1 LSIATSLFFV
11 PNNLIFIMKLRTKQH
26 TIIAD
31 TLTPVSI
38 YLKLR
43 DLYPNAILLES
54 NLNEKREKSHSF
66 ICLNPISTLTVT
78 QNNVNVVLNGAKKS
92 VSDNIQQTPALFS
105 EFMKSFQ
112 IEGDTFQAVFGH
124 TNYNAISI
132 FETLELKEKPLDDS
146 IPLMSYSF
154 YQHVIAIDHF
164 TNELTFTEFIQPNQI
179 SDQEQL
185 IERVQSLRFSS
196 YPFRILGN
204 ETCCTNPDEFLSQIE
219 KGKKHCQLGDVFQLV
234 LSRRFKQKFNGD
246 DFQVYRALRSINPSP
261 YLYFFDMGN
270 YKIFGSSPEAQI
282 KIESGNAL
290 INPIAGTYKRTGN
303 LEQDLNSAEALKA
316 DEKEN
321 SEHVM
326 LVDLARNDLGKV
338 GENVAVK
345 TFKQIQFFSH
355 VIHMVSEV
363 EAKLP
368 LDSNPL
374 EVFGKTFPA
383 GTLSGAPKY
392 RAMELIDQ
400 YEPVSRNYYGG
411 GIGFVELNGNLNHAI
426 MIRSFLSQ
434 NNELHYQAGA
444 GVVVNSTPES
454 ELKEVDNK
462 IGALRMAIKK
472 AEDIE

>member
-1 LSIATSLFFV
+1 
-11 PNNLIFIMKLRTKQH
+11 MKLTTKQN

-66 ICLNPISTLTVT
+66 ICLSPISTFTATHNEVAIID
-78 QNNVNVVLNGAKKS
+78 NGAKS
-92 VSDNIQQTPALFS
+92 IVSKDVQKAPSLFS
-105 EFMKSFQ
+105 EYVKSFE
-112 IEGDTFQAVFGH
+112 IEGDSFQAVFGH
-124 TNYNAISI
+124 TNYNAISV
-132 FETLELKEKPLDDS
+132 FETLELDEKQLDDS

-154 YQHVIAIDHF
+154 YRHVIAIDHF
-164 TNELTFTEFIQPNQI
+164 TNELTFTEFVQEQQEPE
-179 SDQEQL
+179 QEQL
-185 IERVQSLRFSS
+185 IERVQSLRFSAYS
-196 YPFRILGN
+196 FSTV
-204 ETCCTNPDEFLSQIE
+204 EDEDCFTSPEKFLSQIV
-219 KGKKHCQLGDVFQLV
+219 KGQEHCQLGDVFQLV
-234 LSRRFKQKFNGD
+234 LSRRFKQKFKGD

-261 YLYFFDMGN
+261 YLYYFDMGN

-282 KIESGNAL
+282 KIDKGIAL

-303 LEQDLNSAEALKA
+303 LEQDLNSAEELKA

-321 SEHVM
+321 AEHVM
-326 LVDLARNDLGKV
+326 LVDLARNDLGRV
-338 GENVAVK
+338 GGNVEVK
-345 TFKQIQFFSH
+345 AFKEIQFFSH

-363 EAKLP
+363 EATLP
-368 LDSNPL
+368 ADYNPL

-392 RAMELIDQ
+392 KAMQLIDK

-411 GIGFVELNGNLNHAI
+411 GIGFIELNGNLNHAI

-444 GVVVNSTPES
+444 GVVVNSVPES

-472 AEDIE
+472 AEDIK

>member
-1 LSIATSLFFV
+1 
-11 PNNLIFIMKLRTKQH
+11 MKLITKQN

-66 ICLNPISTLTVT
+66 ICLSPISTFTATHNEVAIT
-78 QNNVNVVLNGAKKS
+78 DNGTKII
-92 VSDNIQQTPALFS
+92 VSKDVQEAPFLFS
-105 EFMKSFQ
+105 TYVKSFE
-112 IEGDTFQAVFGH
+112 IEGDSFQAVFGH
-124 TNYNAISI
+124 TNYNAISV
-132 FETLELKEKPLDDS
+132 FETLELSEKPLEDS

-154 YQHVIAIDHF
+154 YRHVIAIDHF
-164 TNELTFTEFIQPNQI
+164 TNELTFTEFVQAQQEPE
-179 SDQEQL
+179 QEQL
-185 IERVQSLRFSS
+185 IERVQSLRFSAYS
-196 YPFRILGN
+196 FSKVEGEACFTSP
-204 ETCCTNPDEFLSQIE
+204 EKFLSQIE
-219 KGKKHCQLGDVFQLV
+219 KGREHCQLGDVFQLV
-234 LSRRFKQKFNGD
+234 LSRRFKQNFKGD

-261 YLYFFDMGN
+261 YLYYFDMGN

-282 KIESGNAL
+282 KIDKGIAL

-303 LEQDLNSAEALKA
+303 LEQDLKSAEELKA

-321 SEHVM
+321 AEHVM
-326 LVDLARNDLGKV
+326 LVDLARNDLGRV
-338 GENVAVK
+338 GVNVEVK
-345 TFKQIQFFSH
+345 AFKEIQFFSH

-363 EAKLP
+363 EATLP
-368 LDSNPL
+368 ADYNPL

-392 RAMELIDQ
+392 KAMQLIDK

-411 GIGFVELNGNLNHAI
+411 GIGFIELNGNLNHAI
-426 MIRSFLSQ
+426 MIRSFLCQ

-444 GVVVNSTPES
+444 GVVVNSVPES

-472 AEDIE
+472 AEDIK